1 MLSDKDN
8 VLEKA
13 LFITATGT
21 NIGKT
26 LITAGITGALVH
38 AKKDVAVY
46 KAIQTG
52 SRCFGSVKPDGTI
65 ERGDLDQIRYY
76 LNAPDLPAACSYEFA
91 EPVAPLAADLNAII
105 DSKRLQQDFKELT
118 QRHEILLVEGAGGVR
133 VPITPDYDMRD
144 LMTDLKIP
152 VLLVSSPFLG
162 SINHILLSVEALQ
175 ARDIPI
181 AGLLLN
187 GGMNYGEKADTHT
200 DPAIRT
206 LEKTLL
212 PFLTVPYLGWIPD
225 IKPLKAG
232 IFSPESPYLNLFTT
246 LTERLSL
253 I

>member
-1 MLSDKDN
+1 LK
-8 VLEKA
+8 KA

-26 LITAGITGALVH
+26 LITAGIAGALKQ
-38 AKKDVAVY
+38 AKKDFAVY

-52 SRCFGSVKPDGTI
+52 SRCFGSLKPDGSI

-76 LNAPDLPAACSYEFA
+76 LNDSDLPTACSYEFLD
-91 EPVAPLAADLNAII
+91 PVAPLAADLDGLIEP
-105 DSKRLQQDFKELT
+105 KKLQEDFKALA
-118 QRHEILLVEGAGGVR
+118 QQHEILLIEGAGGVR
-133 VPITPDYDMRD
+133 VPITQHYDMRD
-144 LMTDLKIP
+144 LMADLKIP

-175 ARDIPI
+175 ARNIPI

-187 GGMNYGEKADTHT
+187 GGIEYGEKADSHI
-200 DPAIRT
+200 DPAIQT

-212 PFLTVPYLGWIPD
+212 PFLTVPYLGWMPD
-225 IKPLKAG
+225 IKPLEAG
-232 IFSPESPYLNLFTT
+232 VFSKESPQLTLFEE
-246 LTERLSL
+246 LVQKLSL